1 LPNKRTNK
9 PRSYGVTG
17 DYMMA
22 GIDNLTKEPKSPQ
35 GLPGRENPP
44 KPWDDRKGAGMS
56 LGELVKEKVADM
68 IDKK

>member
-1 LPNKRTNK
+1 MPNKRTNK

-17 DYMMA
+17 DYMTA
-22 GIDNLTKEPKSPQ
+22 GIEDLNIEPKTPHR
-35 GLPGRENPP
+35 LPGRENPP

>member
-1 LPNKRTNK
+1 
-9 PRSYGVTG
+9 
-17 DYMMA
+17 MMA